1 MGTLAIGNV
10 PLKDGS
16 VTPAMV
22 TVWPKANARGAVR
35 VIVTFP
41 LASREAL
48 AMLAGTVFT
57 VSTTTTFGA
66 GKCDVFVIV
75 RLYVI
80 CAGVAVTE
88 AGPDTAMVTV
98 GTFAAEGTIAFDG
111 ADSALSPA
119 ILVA

>member
-1 MGTLAIGNV
+1 MLEGTVAIGNV

-16 VTPAMV
+16 ATPAIV

-57 VSTTTTFGA
+57 VSTTVTLVA
-66 GKCDVFVIV
+66 GKGDVFVIV
-75 RLYVI
+75 
-80 CAGVAVTE
+80 
-88 AGPDTAMVTV
+88 MV
-98 GTFAAEGTIAFDG
+98 
-111 ADSALSPA
+111 
-119 ILVA
+119 